1 MNHAH
6 RERNEALR
14 EWRMRVRVLA
24 CECDDKN
31 KEERNVEEASVRN
44 VRRVLHSES
53 LRDIKTSK
61 EKQEQQRLYTAII
74 VLDTKG

>member
-1 MNHAH
+1 
-6 RERNEALR
+6 
-14 EWRMRVRVLA
+14 MRVRVLA